1 MDPMSLVADLGGSL
15 SLVPFLIYM
24 HLKAEKR
31 QDSQAEK
38 AEQSRAQHEAQI
50 EKLSQ
55 QWEAQIDQM
64 MERADKKETELRDRF
79 DKTVE
84 KLDSQR
90 ATIQS
95 GIQEDVKA
103 LAIKVED
110 VVRFIARPVR

>member
-1 MDPMSLVADLGGSL
+1 MSLVADLGGSL

-31 QDSQAEK
+31 QDAQAEK

-79 DKTVE
+79 DVTVS
-84 KLDSQR
+84 KLDTER
-90 ATIQS
+90 HTIQN
-95 GIQEDVKA
+95 GIQEEVKA
-103 LAIKVED
+103 LGVKVDD